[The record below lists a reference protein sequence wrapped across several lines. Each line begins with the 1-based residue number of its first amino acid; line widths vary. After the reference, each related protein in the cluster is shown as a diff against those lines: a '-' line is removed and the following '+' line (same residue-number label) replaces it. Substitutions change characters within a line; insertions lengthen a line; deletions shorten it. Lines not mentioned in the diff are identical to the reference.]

1 MVKKRTL
8 DDTEKVDLAKYVEQ
22 GEPLKDLGQKETK
35 AQAKSNTSKPKA
47 DNSNKL
53 KVTHYI
59 RRDQVGA
66 LDRIRAK
73 RLEAGAELKDVD
85 KSSLMREAIDLLVKQ
100 EKV

>member
-1 MVKKRTL
+1 MVRKLTL
-8 DDTEKVDLAKYVEQ
+8 SDTAKDPIDKYVEQ
-22 GEPLKDLGQKETK
+22 GEPLEDLGQKKTK
-35 AQAKSNTSKPKA
+35 AKPKPSKPKV
-47 DNSNKL
+47 DNSNKI

-100 EKV
+100 ENV